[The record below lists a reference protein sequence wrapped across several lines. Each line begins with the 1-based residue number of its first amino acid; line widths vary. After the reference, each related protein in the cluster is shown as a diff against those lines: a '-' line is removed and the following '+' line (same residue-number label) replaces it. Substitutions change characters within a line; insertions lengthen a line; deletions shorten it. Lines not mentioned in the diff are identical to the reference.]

1 MSKDLSKTKAVI
13 YCRVSSAAQVSK
25 GHGIASQETRCREFA
40 RMKGYEVADVFKD
53 EAVSGG
59 VIDRPG
65 MLSMLAYL
73 KKHKRGGE
81 HVVIIDDIS
90 RLARDIKAHLD
101 LRTAIAG
108 AGGRLE
114 SPSIEFGE
122 DSDSI
127 LVENLLASVSQHQRQ
142 KNTEQ
147 VYNRQRARLQSGFWT
162 FSCPPGYRYVKSEG
176 QGKVLIRDEPLA
188 SIIAQ
193 GIEGYAS
200 GQFQTQAKVKR
211 FFEEYPEF
219 PKTRYGTVTNEAVNR
234 ILTRV
239 LYAGYLERPEWG
251 VSLRRAKHEPLVS
264 LETFERVQER
274 LNGKAK
280 VPARVDVN
288 ADFPLRGFVLCS
300 CGKPLTSCWSRSK
313 TGTKHPYYMCF
324 NRACEHD
331 RKSIRREVIEGRFAV
346 LLAGI
351 EPSPAMFA
359 VAKDMASR
367 VWDQMSE
374 QAASV
379 RQQARSRM
387 AEIEKQTAAFL
398 DRIVEAS
405 SQTVIARYEQR
416 ITELERERLL
426 MTEKLEAKAR
436 PRKSFGEMFELTLNA
451 LSSPCTQW
459 KNGTLDTRRT
469 LLNVTF
475 EDRLI
480 YCRNEGFRTPKTS
493 MVYSMLSRFCGPKE
507 GLAEGMSSKL

>member
-1 MSKDLSKTKAVI
+1 
-13 YCRVSSAAQVSK
+13 
-25 GHGIASQETRCREFA
+25 
-40 RMKGYEVADVFKD
+40 
-53 EAVSGG
+53 
-59 VIDRPG
+59 
-65 MLSMLAYL
+65 
-73 KKHKRGGE
+73 
-81 HVVIIDDIS
+81 
-90 RLARDIKAHLD
+90 
-101 LRTAIAG
+101 
-108 AGGRLE
+108 
-114 SPSIEFGE
+114 
-122 DSDSI
+122 
-127 LVENLLASVSQHQRQ
+127 
-142 KNTEQ
+142 
-147 VYNRQRARLQSGFWT
+147 
-162 FSCPPGYRYVKSEG
+162 
-176 QGKVLIRDEPLA
+176 
-188 SIIAQ
+188 
-193 GIEGYAS
+193 
-200 GQFQTQAKVKR
+200 
-211 FFEEYPEF
+211 
-219 PKTRYGTVTNEAVNR
+219 
-234 ILTRV
+234 
-239 LYAGYLERPEWG
+239 
-251 VSLRRAKHEPLVS
+251 
-264 LETFERVQER
+264 
-274 LNGKAK
+274 
-280 VPARVDVN
+280 
-288 ADFPLRGFVLCS
+288 
-300 CGKPLTSCWSRSK
+300 
-313 TGTKHPYYMCF
+313 
-324 NRACEHD
+324 
-331 RKSIRREVIEGRFAV
+331 
-346 LLAGI
+346 
-351 EPSPAMFA
+351 MFT